1 MNTFISLYFLIQ
13 SFLLG
18 IFIVYIYNSFIAGF
32 DFLLLIIDI
41 LVFVISLWLLIRK
54 SYNEILCFT
63 FFLIF
68 SIFVALFEI
77 PLLVLGDG
85 AFIFIFLSI
94 AQFVL
99 NIYLSFIILVTKNH
113 KKVRSY

>member
-1 MNTFISLYFLIQ
+1 
-13 SFLLG
+13 
-18 IFIVYIYNSFIAGF
+18 
-32 DFLLLIIDI
+32 
-41 LVFVISLWLLIRK
+41 
-54 SYNEILCFT
+54 
-63 FFLIF
+63 
-68 SIFVALFEI
+68 
-77 PLLVLGDG
+77 LVLGNG